1 MGAIGRAVYKTM
13 TSEQELRPTT
23 SAPSAGT
30 GDDEIDLRELL
41 GALLEGRWIIAT
53 VLLAALVLGA
63 FYALIAA
70 PVYQADALVQVET
83 EGNSVNAAL
92 GDVAQLLGSGEMPVT
107 AELEIIKSRMVL
119 GKVIDV
125 LGLDLQ
131 VEPKFFPVIGEAIA
145 RRRTDLAEPASA
157 PLGLSHFAW
166 GGERISIGSIEL
178 PDSLVNRSLLLE
190 VTEQGYSLFDSD
202 GVKLLD
208 GRVGESAKT
217 EDTPYGP
224 VSIFVRELVGRPK
237 THFEVTKLARSLA
250 LNAISSN
257 LRVVERGKQS
267 GVIALTFEGES
278 RQLVTDVANAIVTA
292 YQRQNV
298 ERRSAEAEQTL
309 AFLKVQLPELRK
321 QVELSEAQ
329 LNKFRL
335 QQGSVNMTKET
346 ELVLQQSVELET
358 QRVTLLQKRE
368 EALRRFTASHPVV
381 QALDGQLRQ
390 ISGEQSS
397 IVSRVKDLPGSQQEL
412 LTLTRDVEVNNQ
424 LYTALLNSSQELQIA
439 KAGTVGNVRIVD
451 YALQPLQ
458 PSKPRKALIL
468 ALSGVLG
475 MFLGVVTVFLRRA
488 LRHGV
493 EDPSVVEQRLGLP
506 TYASIPFS
514 DEQRRIMRA
523 IKRGGVGGSQILA
536 AVDPTNL
543 AIEAL
548 RSLRTSLHFALL
560 ESTNNVVML
569 TGPSPG
575 LGKSFISLN
584 LGAVL
589 AMSGKR
595 VVVVDADLR
604 RGHLHEYL
612 ASPRAPGISDYV
624 AGDVELPGIV
634 KRTSVENL
642 SFIST
647 GTIPPNPAELL
658 LHDRFTEMVK
668 ALSGQFDHVLIDT
681 PPVLAVT
688 DAAVIGRLA
697 GCTLLVLKAGEHPL
711 RAIEDSARRLRQ
723 AGVQLRGTLF
733 NQVGLGTGKY
743 GYSYGYGYK
752 YGYNYSYKSAEK

>member
-1 MGAIGRAVYKTM
+1 M
-13 TSEQELRPTT
+13 TSEQEHKSGVSGFR
-23 SAPSAGT
+23 AAT
-30 GDDEIDLRELL
+30 GNDEIDLRELL
-41 GALLEGRWIIAT
+41 GALLEGRWIIAAT
-53 VLLAALVLGA
+53 LVGALILGI

-70 PVYQADALVQVET
+70 PVYEADALVQVET

-107 AELEIIKSRMVL
+107 AELEIVKSRMVL
-119 GKVIDV
+119 GKVIDT
-125 LGLDLQ
+125 LDLDLR
-131 VEPKFFPVIGEAIA
+131 VEPKFFPLIGEAVA
-145 RRRTDLAEPASA
+145 RRRANLTAPADA
-157 PLGLSHFAW
+157 PFGLSRYAW
-166 GGERISIGSIEL
+166 GGEKISVGSIDL
-178 PDSLVNRSLLLE
+178 PQPLMNVQLLLE
-190 VTEQGYSLFDSD
+190 VTEQGYQLFDPE
-202 GVKLLD
+202 GIQLLE
-208 GRVGESAKT
+208 GRVGELARSEA
-217 EDTPYGP
+217 TPYGP
-224 VSIFVRELVGRPK
+224 VAIFIRELIARPG

-250 LNAISSN
+250 LDAISRN
-257 LRVVERGKQS
+257 LSVAERGKQS
-267 GVIALTFEGES
+267 GIIALTFEGES
-278 RQLVTDVANAIVTA
+278 RQLVTDVVNGIVTA

-321 QVELSEAQ
+321 QVESSEAQ

-335 QQGSVNMTKET
+335 QQGSVDMTKET

-358 QRVTLLQKRE
+358 QRVTLLQKKE

-390 ISGEQSS
+390 ISAEQSS
-397 IVSRVKDLPGSQQEL
+397 ITSRVKDLPGSQQEL

-451 YALQPLQ
+451 HALPPLK
-458 PSKPRKALIL
+458 PSKPKKALIL
-468 ALSGVLG
+468 GLSMVLG
-475 MFLGVVTVFLRRA
+475 LFLGVIAVFLRRA

-493 EDPSVVEQRLGLP
+493 EDPGVVEQQLGLP
-506 TYASIPFS
+506 TYASIPYS

-523 IKRGGVGGSQILA
+523 IKRGGVGSQILA

-612 ASPRAPGISDYV
+612 DTERAPGISDHV
-624 AGDVELPGIV
+624 AGDVELSGII
-634 KRTSVENL
+634 KKTTVENL

-658 LHDRFTEMVK
+658 LHDRFTAMVK
-668 ALSGQFDHVLIDT
+668 ALSEQYDHVLIDT

-752 YGYNYSYKSAEK
+752 YGYNYSYKSVDK